1 MLKEKIN
8 GQIKKAMK
16 AEDKLRLETLRS
28 IRAAIIEFDKSG
40 VGRKMNEEDE
50 IKLLTSLA
58 KKRKDSI
65 EQFSK
70 AGRTDLAEKEKRELE
85 ILSEFLPKQLTENE
99 IKEFISGVIQQTGA
113 VDLRDIGKVM
123 GLTMKELK
131 GKADGKLVQELVK
144 SALQKNE

>member
-40 VGRKMNEEDE
+40 VGREMNEEDE

>member
-8 GQIKKAMK
+8 GQIKIAMK
-16 AEDKLRLETLRS
+16 SGDKLRLETLRS

-40 VGRKMNEEDE
+40 IGREMNEEDE

-58 KKRKDSI
+58 KRRKDSI

-99 IKEFISGVIQQTGA
+99 IKEFISGVIKQTGA
-113 VDLRDIGKVM
+113 VDLKDIGKVM